1 MFPETRNGSRGKH
14 IKLPVDG
21 CSVGM
26 RLRAEDRKA
35 RLCGWRLGP
44 WGRGVNVSRGQTLER
59 GEGRSQ
65 ELGKACLIHSGKLHF
80 APSLESNCEIRL
92 LIEKLGKQEFQS
104 RSEAAQPFAR

>member
-1 MFPETRNGSRGKH
+1 M
-14 IKLPVDG
+14 DG
-21 CSVGM
+21 DSGPGAEE
-26 RLRAEDRKA
+26 LASAED
-35 RLCGWRLGP
+35 
-44 WGRGVNVSRGQTLER
+44 GQTQER